1 MFHCLIICL
10 AGAPLSEQ
18 EALAG
23 WLDLLDG
30 KGFGWTQRDGWT
42 SEPTGWK
49 AGEKAVA
56 RHGAI
61 LGPCKAAV
69 RVKATGPNPALFLN
83 WIAPDGTKTSFV
95 WKPDGINAESPVW
108 SPDLGKVPAGSLEL
122 LGSGVHVS
130 ELRLLPN
137 ASTGLIIGK
146 DLSGWNVFPNKKSR
160 YSVTKEGYIHV
171 EDGPGD
177 IQSSFQAA
185 DFVARLTVR
194 TNGKHLNS
202 GLFFRAIPGEF
213 TQAYEAQI
221 RNEFTPGESR
231 EYKVDKFDPATHQPA
246 GSSMVRSEAI
256 DFGTGA
262 IYRRVPARSQA
273 SKDGSWF
280 TMTVAAHGRR
290 MATWVNGIQ
299 QVDWTD
305 NRPANPNPRQG
316 FRAAQ
321 GAFSLQGHDPTTNID
336 FRSLDIQ
343 VLDPSPKTR
352 D

>member
-18 EALAG
+18 EAVAG
-23 WLDLLDG
+23 WLEMLDEN
-30 KGFGWTQRDGWT
+30 GFGWTQREGWT
-42 SEPTGWK
+42 LDRGGWK
-49 AGEKAVA
+49 SGEKATA
-56 RHGAI
+56 RHGAV
-61 LGPCKAAV
+61 LGPCKAAI
-69 RVKATGPNPALFLN
+69 RVKATGPKPALSVH
-83 WIAPDGTKTSFV
+83 WVAPDGTKTAFA
-95 WKPDGINAESPVW
+95 WKPTGTNADGPAW
-108 SPDLGKVPAGSLEL
+108 SPDLGKVSAGSLEL
-122 LGSGVHVS
+122 VASDVLVS
-130 ELRLLPN
+130 ELRLLPV
-137 ASTGLIIGK
+137 TPVGLINGK
-146 DLSGWNVFPNKKSR
+146 DLSGWKIFPDKKSR
-160 YSVTKEGYIHV
+160 YSVTQEGYIHV

-194 TNGKHLNS
+194 TNGNHLNS

-221 RNEFTPGESR
+221 RNQFTPGESR
-231 EYKVDKFDPATHQPA
+231 EYKIDKFDPVTHQPS
-246 GSSMVRSEAI
+246 GSTVVKSEAF

-273 SKDGSWF
+273 AKDGAWF

-299 QVDWTD
+299 QVDWID
-305 NRPANPNPRQG
+305 NRPPNVNPRQG
-316 FRAAQ
+316 FRAAK

-343 VLDPSPKTR
+343 VLDPADSR
-352 D
+352 